1 MSNRKAIPKE
11 RPVDS
16 RSVDWMSGYSEGQAR
31 RACSYG
37 LPGVRKPDERN
48 WLAGWLRGTAVDPVP
63 SASAVVDLNS
73 ATANMYGCEPCPRCK
88 SQYRCVFQMTNH
100 RIDCDDCGYL
110 EIIADLRR
118 IL

>member
-48 WLAGWLRGTAVDPVP
+48 WLAGWLRGTAYANQMADGAQTPEQVERVP
-63 SASAVVDLNS
+63 QLMEMFTNLLA
-73 ATANMYGCEPCPRCK
+73 ATGWKWQDIKDAHAR
-88 SQYRCVFQMTNH
+88 V
-100 RIDCDDCGYL
+100 L
-110 EIIADLRR
+110 ESRVP
-118 IL
+118 